1 MGPVLRALVALSCLL
16 FGLGISS
23 CGTSQADGT
32 AMHASPREAVR
43 IIGAGTHTVVD
54 LRRPEQF
61 AAGHVA
67 GAVNLDPAAP
77 DFATQV
83 ERLDE
88 DARYL
93 VYAQTAA
100 QSEAAA
106 GRLVLLGLG
115 HVVDAG
121 AYALLAIAGAQL
133 E

>member
-1 MGPVLRALVALSCLL
+1 MSPVLRALVALCCLL
-16 FGLGISS
+16 FGIGISS

-32 AMHASPREAVR
+32 VVHASPREAVR
-43 IIGAGTHTVVD
+43 IIEAGTHTVVD

-67 GAVNLDPAAP
+67 GAVNLDLSAP
-77 DFATQV
+77 DFAAQV

-93 VYAQTAA
+93 VYAQNATD
-100 QSEAAA
+100 SEAAA
-106 GRLVLLGLG
+106 GRLVLLGVR

-121 AYALLAIAGAQL
+121 AYGLLAIAGARL